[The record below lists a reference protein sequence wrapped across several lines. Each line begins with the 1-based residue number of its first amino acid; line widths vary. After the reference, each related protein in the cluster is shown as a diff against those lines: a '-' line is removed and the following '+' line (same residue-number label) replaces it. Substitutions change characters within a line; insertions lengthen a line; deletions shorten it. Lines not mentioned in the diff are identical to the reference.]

1 MADVFVFPFCTWKA
15 PPAYFICTC
24 ATRTGFSLCLPGLGT
39 NQMSAVQW
47 EVKRRIYLKWH
58 CSITEVH
65 DPELVQ
71 SLPRTETP
79 TDFWP
84 QSTKLSPIWPPAN
97 IMAHRAQP
105 CGAALLDIT
114 PPDHQAELSVAR
126 EQMWG
131 SGCCQNTTKR
141 ALNLIDMRTNPIVM
155 SAVEVQT
162 GNTE

>member
-1 MADVFVFPFCTWKA
+1 MCLCSHFAPEKPHLPTSSAHVPPGQAFHFVCLVWELIRCQLCSERWGEGYTWNGTAPFQRSMTL
-15 PPAYFICTC
+15 
-24 ATRTGFSLCLPGLGT
+24 SLCKGCLEQRHPLTSGLQALNWALFGH
-39 NQMSAVQW
+39 QQ
-47 EVKRRIYLKWH
+47 K
-58 CSITEVH
+58 
-65 DPELVQ
+65 
-71 SLPRTETP
+71 
-79 TDFWP
+79 
-84 QSTKLSPIWPPAN
+84 
-97 IMAHRAQP
+97 MAHRAQP

-141 ALNLIDMRTNPIVM
+141 ALNLVDMRTNPIVM